1 VIFSGSQPD
10 NNGNG
15 EHCLELVYTIMN
27 DARCESRKKVS
38 CRFFGPPV
46 IQVENIDGYVTSFYG
61 ENEEI
66 YQRKGMKF

>member
-1 VIFSGSQPD
+1 LSFYGSNPD
-10 NNGNG
+10 NNGAG
-15 EHCLELVYTIMN
+15 EHCLELVYTKMN
-27 DARCESRKKVS
+27 DASCESRKKVS